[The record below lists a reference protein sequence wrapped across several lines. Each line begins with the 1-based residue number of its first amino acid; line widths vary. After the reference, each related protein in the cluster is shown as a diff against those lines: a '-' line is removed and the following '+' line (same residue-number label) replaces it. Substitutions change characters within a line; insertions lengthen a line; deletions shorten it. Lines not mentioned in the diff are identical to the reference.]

1 MPSAI
6 KSFLA
11 VAVVAVAAVT
21 LSGCETIGG
30 ILEPARILA
39 GRGAATAMVG
49 ECALSGEQ
57 RLANLNSVNAALL
70 EAGSAAKALSLD
82 CDGDGQPDI
91 LQVE

>member
-1 MPSAI
+1 MRKWLRFSV
-6 KSFLA
+6 LGG
-11 VAVVAVAAVT
+11 VLLAAVT

-30 ILEPARILA
+30 ILEPARIFA